1 MRIPNAKFLFKN
13 HADKKNILFDTIKAT
28 WNRETLSAL
37 KFYSKFHKNLLHNL
51 SLTITM
57 VALIF
62 PDIEQQHH
70 SFQNAWNTFLK
81 VSILHVFLS
90 YILQNHSC
98 LNNSSYFVF
107 REKSQEHIVR
117 TFIYV
122 SMFLY
127 MQRTLTKNEQTIV

>member
-1 MRIPNAKFLFKN
+1 
-13 HADKKNILFDTIKAT
+13 
-28 WNRETLSAL
+28 
-37 KFYSKFHKNLLHNL
+37 
-51 SLTITM
+51 M
-57 VALIF
+57 VALLF

-70 SFQNAWNTFLK
+70 SIQIAWNTFLK

-90 YILQNHSC
+90 YILQNHS
-98 LNNSSYFVF
+98 SSYFVF

-127 MQRTLTKNEQTIV
+127 MQRTITKNEQTIV